1 MMSKSIRYVEM
12 SDGHEIYTVIYKPE
26 NPPIGHV
33 HILHGMAEHIGR
45 YDEFAL
51 YLVSKG
57 FLVSGHDHRGHGQTG
72 VKYNKLGFFAD
83 KNGFELVTEDVR
95 EVLQAVREDIDCPKP
110 ILFAHSMGSFIGRR
124 YIQKYGNSVSK
135 IVLSGTGGP
144 NGLSEI
150 AGKWLATGL
159 SVIQGKHVGNPVL
172 YKLAFGKFNNSFKN
186 VKTEYDWLSSDA
198 KEVQKFID
206 DSLCGFPASNQFYVD
221 LIDGLTIIHDGKEI
235 AHIPKDLPI
244 LLISGSLDPVSG
256 NGKAVWKVSE
266 QYKKAG
272 ITNVTVVILEEK
284 RHEVLNEIGKEET
297 FILISK
303 WMEKI

>member
-1 MMSKSIRYVEM
+1 MSKNIRYVEM
-12 SDGHEIYTVIYKPE
+12 SDGHEIYTVLYKPE

-45 YDEFAL
+45 YEEFAL
-51 YLVSKG
+51 YLVAKG
-57 FLVSGHDHRGHGQTG
+57 FLVTGHDHRGHGQTG
-72 VKYNKLGFFAD
+72 EKYNQLGFFAD

-124 YIQKYGNSVSK
+124 YIQKYGHSVSK

-144 NGLSEI
+144 NSLSEK

-159 SVIQGKHVGNPVL
+159 SAIQGKQSENPLL

-186 VKTEYDWLSSDA
+186 VKTDYDWLSSDDD
-198 KEVQKFID
+198 EVQKFND
-206 DSLCGFPASNQFYVD
+206 DPLCGFPTSNQFFVD
-221 LIDGLTIIHDGKEI
+221 LIDGLNIIHNRNEI

-244 LLISGSLDPVSG
+244 LLISGSLDPVGDNS
-256 NGKAVWKVSE
+256 KAVWKVSE

-272 ITNVTVVILEEK
+272 LSDITVVILEDK
-284 RHEVLNEIGKEET
+284 RHEVLHEIGKKET
-297 FILISK
+297 FNLIFK